1 MSVVTVVTSELSDR
15 ILTVTINRPEK
26 LNALNPEVIEGL
38 REAFHGAKTNPEV
51 GAIVLTG
58 AGEKAFVAGADIA
71 RMSAMSPVE
80 ARAFAEAG
88 HATLA
93 KLEALPIPT
102 IAAVNGFA
110 LGGGCELAMACDL
123 IYASEK
129 ARFGQP
135 EVNLGI
141 IPGFGGTQR
150 LARRVGLMRAKE
162 IVFTG
167 DMVDAAKAKAI
178 GLALEVL
185 APEQLVPHAIAQARK
200 IASRGPEAIAAAKR
214 VMEQGAGVD
223 LAAGCALEQQA
234 FALLFATEDA
244 REGMR
249 AFLEKRAAAFQ
260 GR

>member
-1 MSVVTVVTSELSDR
+1 MDFANVQWRVEEGVGVVTV
-15 ILTVTINRPEK
+15 NRPK
-26 LNALNPEVIEGL
+26 ALNALDPATIGEL
-38 REAFHGAKTNPEV
+38 SHAFDLARDPGVRALV
-51 GAIVLTG
+51 VTG
-58 AGEKAFVAGADIA
+58 AGDKAFVAGADIA
-71 RMSAMSPVE
+71 RMSSMTALE
-80 ARAFAEAG
+80 AQAFAEAG

-93 KLEALPIPT
+93 QLEALPIPT

-150 LARRVGLMRAKE
+150 LTRRVGLMRAKE
-162 IVFTG
+162 IVFSG
-167 DMVDAAKAKAI
+167 EMVDAAKAKAI
-178 GLALEVL
+178 GLALDVFS
-185 APEQLVPHAIAQARK
+185 PEALVPHAIAQART
-200 IASRGPEAIAAAKR
+200 IASRGPVAIAAAKR

-223 LAAGCALEQQA
+223 LATGCALEVKA
-234 FALLFATEDA
+234 FARLFASDDA

-249 AFLEKRAAAFQ
+249 AFLEKRPARFQ

>member
-1 MSVVTVVTSELSDR
+1 MDFANVQWRVEGGVAVVTV
-15 ILTVTINRPEK
+15 NRPK
-26 LNALNPEVIEGL
+26 ALNALDPTTIGEL
-38 REAFHGAKTNPEV
+38 SQAFDRARDPAV
-51 GAIVLTG
+51 RALVVTG

-71 RMSAMSPVE
+71 RMATMTPLE
-80 ARAFAEAG
+80 AQGFAEAG
-88 HATLA
+88 HAALA

-123 IYASEK
+123 IYASDK

-141 IPGFGGTQR
+141 IPGYGGTQR
-150 LARRVGLMRAKE
+150 LVRRVGLMRAKE
-162 IVFTG
+162 IVFSG
-167 DMVDAAKAKAI
+167 EMMDAAKAKAI
-178 GLALEVL
+178 GLALDVL
-185 APEQLVPHAIAQARK
+185 APEALVPHAIAQART
-200 IASRGPEAIAAAKR
+200 IASRGPVAIAAAKR

-223 LAAGCALEQQA
+223 LATGCALEVKA
-234 FALLFATEDA
+234 FALVFASDDA

-249 AFLEKRAAAFQ
+249 AFIEKRPAQFQ

>member
-1 MSVVTVVTSELSDR
+1 MDFENLLWRVEDGVAVVTV
-15 ILTVTINRPEK
+15 NRPK
-26 LNALNPEVIEGL
+26 ALNALDPRTVEEL
-38 REAFHGAKTNPEV
+38 ARAFEAVASDA
-51 GAIVLTG
+51 AIRALVVTG
-58 AGEKAFVAGADIA
+58 AGDKAFVAGADIA
-71 RMSAMSPVE
+71 RMSTMTVPE
-80 ARAFAEAG
+80 AQRFAEAG
-88 HATLA
+88 HRTIAL
-93 KLEALPIPT
+93 LEALPVPT

-110 LGGGCELAMACDL
+110 LGGGCELAMGCDL
-123 IYASEK
+123 VYASEK

-150 LARRVGLMRAKE
+150 LQRRVGLMRAKE
-162 IVFTG
+162 LVFTG

-178 GLALEVL
+178 GLALDVL
-185 APEQLVPHAIAQARK
+185 APEQLVPHAITQARK
-200 IASRGPEAIAAAKR
+200 IASRGPVAVAAAKR

-223 LAAGCALEQQA
+223 LGTGCALEMQA
-234 FALLFATEDA
+234 VALLFGTDDA